1 MDYIQSRNF
10 VKNSSEVK
18 TKLHYIQILILR
30 ELIVYFQIFHHYPFL
45 TLELKKNYVLLNY
58 STIEINLQIQKII
71 SYPLYLIL
79 MTLFSGALMFGI
91 KYYKSNTFK
100 ISIGLFLCVLI
111 YYFNNLFNALGTTEK
126 MNYILSVWLP
136 LIILSFITTVMLFKI
151 NEK

>member
-1 MDYIQSRNF
+1 
-10 VKNSSEVK
+10 
-18 TKLHYIQILILR
+18 
-30 ELIVYFQIFHHYPFL
+30 
-45 TLELKKNYVLLNY
+45 
-58 STIEINLQIQKII
+58 
-71 SYPLYLIL
+71 

-136 LIILSFITTVMLFKI
+136 LIILSLITTLMLFKI